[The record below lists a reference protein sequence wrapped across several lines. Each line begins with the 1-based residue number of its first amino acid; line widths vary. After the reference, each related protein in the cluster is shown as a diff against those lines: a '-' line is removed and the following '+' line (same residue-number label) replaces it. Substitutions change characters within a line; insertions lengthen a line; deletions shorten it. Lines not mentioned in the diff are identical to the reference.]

1 MKTSWKTKSMCC
13 LKNGWQL
20 GSNPHGKKKTL
31 VRNFTAREMIWSLAN
46 NVAMHCSQVYVWKGI
61 MCNEI
66 TQVYLDYGVAE
77 EDVMEDLC
85 CLKNESHL
93 CSNRHG
99 KIEDILKEEGTS
111 CQILDDITIQFD
123 TCERITNLV
132 IQCILPAHENF
143 TPKKFKHQNKYCL
156 IFARKT
162 NT

>member
-1 MKTSWKTKSMCC
+1 MNTSWKTKSM
-13 LKNGWQL
+13 
-20 GSNPHGKKKTL
+20 
-31 VRNFTAREMIWSLAN
+31 
-46 NVAMHCSQVYVWKGI
+46 
-61 MCNEI
+61 
-66 TQVYLDYGVAE
+66 
-77 EDVMEDLC
+77 C

-156 IFARKT
+156 IFARIHSGQIDVWKMDHGKALFVVKKYCMFYSK
-162 NT
+162 NGIIANVMMCI